1 MRIYLPSPIH
11 LFSHGSGLDAK
22 EMKKMTEEAPFI
34 PALIV
39 VDMQEDF
46 CPPV

>member
-1 MRIYLPSPIH
+1 MIPQNETA
-11 LFSHGSGLDAK
+11 FV
-22 EMKKMTEEAPFI
+22 

-46 CPPV
+46 CPPVSLDAPG